1 VEELLCVTS
10 DAPGFA
16 PVPLRLLQDER
27 IADPSTIAVY
37 VALAS
42 FADYGSG
49 DCFPSLATIGRRAHV
64 KEQTVRRHISR
75 LVELGYLV
83 KTSGKDR
90 GRANTYHLV
99 DPWGRKQ
106 GQPPV
111 IGGSV
116 TGELGGR
123 SPVVDKRDS
132 ENKTQQ
138 RESAPTS
145 PSVFHAI
152 RQGAALSFSCGLL
165 AKLRQ
170 EAQERGAPPSF
181 IQKSW
186 WKEILELQRSGVG
199 EGELLEAFRVCL
211 EQAPERVTFFP
222 RDFLKWRKAS
232 REHTARER
240 QQQQQKRANEVIE
253 QARQAEREKIL
264 SEHRDPQAAARIE
277 AAIAR
282 LPWKRR
288 KGGTK

>member
-1 VEELLCVTS
+1 MEEVFRVTS

-27 IADPSTIAVY
+27 IKDPSTIAVY

-64 KEQTVRRHISR
+64 KEQTARRHISR

-90 GRANTYHLV
+90 GRANTYHLS

-106 GQPPV
+106 GQPPA
-111 IGGSV
+111 IEGSV

-132 ENKTQQ
+132 MNKTQQ
-138 RESAPTS
+138 RESAPTLRGS
-145 PSVFHAI
+145 SQPTTH
-152 RQGAALSFSCGLL
+152 GAALSFSCGLL
-165 AKLRQ
+165 AKMRQ
-170 EAQERGAPPSF
+170 EAQARGAPPSF

-186 WKEILELQRSGVG
+186 AKEIFELQRSGVD
-199 EGELLEAFRVCL
+199 EGEL
-211 EQAPERVTFFP
+211 FP
-222 RDFLKWRKAS
+222 CS
-232 REHTARER
+232 
-240 QQQQQKRANEVIE
+240 
-253 QARQAEREKIL
+253 
-264 SEHRDPQAAARIE
+264 
-277 AAIAR
+277 
-282 LPWKRR
+282 
-288 KGGTK
+288 